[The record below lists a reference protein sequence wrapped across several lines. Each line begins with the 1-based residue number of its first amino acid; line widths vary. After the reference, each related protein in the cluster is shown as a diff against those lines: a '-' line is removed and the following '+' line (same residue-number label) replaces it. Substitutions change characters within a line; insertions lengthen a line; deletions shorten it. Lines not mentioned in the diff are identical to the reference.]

1 MTRRKTKTKP
11 KSVAEGEAD
20 AVGDLA
26 LAAEQE
32 SRIFSGNAS
41 LHDLFQQQVRQTLD
55 QSDLDDEAKQA
66 ILVALSCPCCGAG
79 GMNYTAK
86 IDRKKK

>member
-1 MTRRKTKTKP
+1 MTRRKPKTKTARDDTGTGFVP
-11 KSVAEGEAD
+11 PAPR
-20 AVGDLA
+20 
-26 LAAEQE
+26 E

-41 LHDLFQQQVRQTLD
+41 LHDLFQRQVRHTLD

-79 GMNYTAK
+79 GMNYTVK
-86 IDRKKK
+86 IKRRT